1 MWRRPAAISH
11 LQAVLQN
18 RVRCAA
24 TERPPIC
31 VSAERGGSVAPGWK
45 KIVPAVEFSLA
56 ERVRGFVI
64 SIEGRGGGIDPVNAS
79 GQTWSANPENPSV
92 AGRSIERALWRRARA
107 SDGSRFATGE
117 PASRAGAREV
127 FFRFLRPNCASARAR
142 IATTPGA
149 VDVARECF
157 VTDLSTSALV
167 QSRASNLEVFAGRA
181 PAARVAFPR
190 GRAHHLRRE
199 NGSGIRTRGRN
210 PI

>member
-1 MWRRPAAISH
+1 LETSARLGWISVRERRAGVP
-11 LQAVLQN
+11 
-18 RVRCAA
+18 
-24 TERPPIC
+24 
-31 VSAERGGSVAPGWK
+31 GGS
-45 KIVPAVEFSLA
+45 
-56 ERVRGFVI
+56 
-64 SIEGRGGGIDPVNAS
+64 
-79 GQTWSANPENPSV
+79 TH
-92 AGRSIERALWRRARA
+92 
-107 SDGSRFATGE
+107 
-117 PASRAGAREV
+117 EV

-199 NGSGIRTRGRN
+199 NGLGIRTRGRN